1 MSTTKIVDHL
11 GVTDGRVP
19 PAVLAAGAWVAQSLV
34 SRERGGRFVS
44 QASEHYVR
52 HASSLIGQ
60 RGTVATYSAYV
71 APNFTA
77 SISSSAAIWRECS
90 R

>member
-34 SRERGGRFVS
+34 SRERGGRFARLAGTALGGRGSGSPTVQVWNSYAPMS
-44 QASEHYVR
+44 Q
-52 HASSLIGQ
+52 
-60 RGTVATYSAYV
+60 
-71 APNFTA
+71 
-77 SISSSAAIWRECS
+77 
-90 R
+90 